1 METYRLKRIVIV
13 LLALVNLFL
22 LGLLL
27 NFDGD
32 KQRFS
37 KSAAQPLPAAPKKEP
52 DPQQNL
58 FRPVRSYEPSPF
70 DRGGQEEV
78 AAHG

>member
-1 METYRLKRIVIV
+1 MRRNTVHRRYTARRPYKRNRRLRQILSLLVVVLTISGAIFLTY
-13 LLALVNLFL
+13 A
-22 LGLLL
+22 
-27 NFDGD
+27 
-32 KQRFS
+32 
-37 KSAAQPLPAAPKKEP
+37 KKEP